1 MIYFINIIDVTIG
14 GGTPKWYFIHPETPE
29 PLRKRLYKYRDLMS
43 GFVYSII
50 TAFGNEIL
58 GAKLRELKLSEIQ
71 VIFSTLKH
79 RDYLYYVIFVT
90 DIKDNPSAVNKIFL
104 KFYKKYYKDFDEI
117 LSGEIISTD
126 ISEKLRTAMAQF
138 LVPYSRQNPA
148 LGARDTRHLFTSY
161 VLSMIITGILALIT
175 WVVNRS
181 TQPHL
186 MDANP
191 LLFAALVFLM
201 IFVIP
206 GIPIGIFTQYRKFA
220 VVVAYTV
227 SLTMVLG
234 ATIMWQDL
242 LISYAE
248 LVVPPGVEMRILL
261 LVGAILAGL
270 MLGTI
275 LMMISYAIAWYF
287 ETRKLTSI
295 RPLATVTMP
304 SLEEE
309 PTEESPGN
317 GEVPSVEDI
326 SVE

>member
-1 MIYFINIIDVTIG
+1 
-14 GGTPKWYFIHPETPE
+14 
-29 PLRKRLYKYRDLMS
+29 
-43 GFVYSII
+43 
-50 TAFGNEIL
+50 
-58 GAKLRELKLSEIQ
+58 
-71 VIFSTLKH
+71 
-79 RDYLYYVIFVT
+79 
-90 DIKDNPSAVNKIFL
+90 
-104 KFYKKYYKDFDEI
+104 
-117 LSGEIISTD
+117 
-126 ISEKLRTAMAQF
+126 
-138 LVPYSRQNPA
+138 
-148 LGARDTRHLFTSY
+148 
-161 VLSMIITGILALIT
+161 
-175 WVVNRS
+175 
-181 TQPHL
+181 

-234 ATIMWQDL
+234 TTIMWQDL

-309 PTEESPGN
+309 PTEESSGS